1 MKIMIRTMMI
11 DEDEAG
17 VGALLAQVAALSLS
31 SAEKIFTLAICEY
44 VNMSICEYTPDNC
57 SGAPRLSGDFL

>member
-31 SAEKIFTLAICEY
+31 SAEKYLHWQY